1 MDSNVAEP
9 YSGAFRKDSMWPSV
23 PAHEALRHCRRFL
36 VDLLTNQ
43 LPAGAAGPD
52 APDAP
57 DVDVLGVVCHLT
69 AASRLAESNL
79 VGPPPPPVMAR
90 SEPNL
95 VEVLVEWERSGVA
108 VEDALRRTR
117 GLTGS
122 LLAMNLFT
130 YELDIRRAMGVG
142 DPAYHPAL
150 AMALDVA
157 VSGAGAM
164 VGLLGLPP
172 VRFET
177 PGSCWEVG
185 EGEPEVTVWAAPLE
199 LYRCLI
205 GRRPPG
211 RIRSLRWSDDP
222 EPWLQV
228 FEWQPFRPSD
238 IPVGRPRCGHVV
250 YRV

>member
-1 MDSNVAEP
+1 
-9 YSGAFRKDSMWPSV
+9 
-23 PAHEALRHCRRFL
+23 
-36 VDLLTNQ
+36 
-43 LPAGAAGPD
+43 
-52 APDAP
+52 
-57 DVDVLGVVCHLT
+57 
-69 AASRLAESNL
+69 
-79 VGPPPPPVMAR
+79 
-90 SEPNL
+90 
-95 VEVLVEWERSGVA
+95 
-108 VEDALRRTR
+108 
-117 GLTGS
+117 
-122 LLAMNLFT
+122 
-130 YELDIRRAMGVG
+130 MGVG

-238 IPVGRPRCGHVV
+238 IPVGRPRCRHVV